1 MQQSHQEPI
10 FNHSSTL
17 CITTN
22 NLTLL
27 YKVFLE
33 FFFSLIQ
40 YETIWT
46 NIKLLTFFEN
56 IIVMVLEHIKT
67 IIILKLSKI
76 RNNSKFIKCAL

>member
-1 MQQSHQEPI
+1 MQQFTPRTN

-56 IIVMVLEHIKT
+56 IIVMVLQHIKT